1 MWTIGQNVLSMS
13 NITEEVFENN
23 TTLWDVLNAQGV
35 PELAEQNRRLQDQL
49 DSLGRTVQN
58 YQQDTNA
65 SLITINTNIINI
77 QDDIVVLNNNLTDTT
92 ARVTNLSAE
101 VSVIDT
107 SVTAIANQVAI
118 NTASI
123 ALQSSTNTNVNNRLN
138 NLETNYNSLFNRIV
152 ALENEQS
159 DIWLRFDQMYVVTA
173 WRNFENP
180 FTTHTMKIKAGTGP
194 FGSRVPMNR
203 AFDVEVDGV
212 IRLMYFNIP
221 VQRIS
226 PNNSGN
232 PAQPL
237 LIGLVQGRYFN
248 ENENILFYFRK
259 Q

>member
-1 MWTIGQNVLSMS
+1 MS

-92 ARVTNLSAE
+92 ARVTSLSAE
-101 VSVIDT
+101 VSEIDT
-107 SVTAIANQVAI
+107 SVTAIANQVAV
-118 NTASI
+118 NAANI
-123 ALQSSTNTNVNNRLN
+123 ALQGSTNTSVNNRLN

-159 DIWLRFDQMYVVTA
+159 DIWLRFDQTYIVTA

-180 FTTHTMKIKAGTGP
+180 FTTHTMRILGSGQFGT
-194 FGSRVPMNR
+194 RVPMNR
-203 AFDVEVDGV
+203 ALDVNVDGV
-212 IRLMYFNIP
+212 ARLMYFNIP

-226 PNNSGN
+226 PNSSAN